1 MQRCQFLAT
10 IPQTT
15 TADTSRVE
23 EIVED
28 RSVTDDGTHSI
39 TDCGSVL
46 SGLNNVHV
54 TADMNDDPLNVEGVH
69 EENGWSGVDLR
80 WSSGP
85 IEVGTGLD
93 PEDARDL
100 AARLVVAA
108 DAAEGKFDE

>member
-39 TDCGSVL
+39 TDCSSVL
-46 SGLNNVHV
+46 SGLNNIHV
-54 TADMNDDPLNVEGVH
+54 TADMNDDPLEAEGVR
-69 EENGWSGVDLR
+69 EKNGLSGADIR
-80 WSSGP
+80 WSSDP
-85 IEVGTGLD
+85 IEVDTYLD
-93 PEDARDL
+93 PENAC
-100 AARLVVAA
+100 LVVAA
-108 DAAEGKFDE
+108 NVAEREVR